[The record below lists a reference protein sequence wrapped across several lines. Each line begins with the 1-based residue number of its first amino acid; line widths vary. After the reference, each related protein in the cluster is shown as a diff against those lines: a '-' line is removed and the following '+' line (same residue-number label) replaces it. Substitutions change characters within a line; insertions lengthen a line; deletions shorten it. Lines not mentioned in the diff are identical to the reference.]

1 MNTLIEFKKQ
11 RELGEILT
19 DTFAF
24 IRLQFKPFMSTFFK
38 IVGPYLVVTLIS
50 SSLYLYFIGDYLNLI
65 SQIDQSVEQIFI
77 FLLVIF
83 IYVCSLI
90 TVYTMS
96 QSMVLHYIKSYTEN
110 DGIIVYEE
118 IKRNVYD
125 SFWRFIG
132 LGFLVG
138 ISIIIGAMCC
148 YLPGIYLMVPLSL
161 SFGIMVFKE
170 KAISDSYQYS
180 FKLIKDEWWITFA
193 TILVMGI
200 IVGIAGLAFSIPTI
214 IYQQIDMGI
223 FSGEVD
229 PANMMDSF
237 IDPVHILLNIVGT
250 TAQLLLNVLSIVA
263 GAFIYF
269 NLNEKKNFTGT
280 FERIQN
286 LGENPEN

>member
-1 MNTLIEFKKQ
+1 MENYIEFKKQ
-11 RELGEILT
+11 RELGDILT

-24 IRLQFKPFMSTFFK
+24 VRTQFKPFISTFFK

-50 SSLYLYFIGDYLNLI
+50 SALYLYFIGDLFNLF
-65 SQIDQSVEQIFI
+65 QEFDMSVTQIFI

-83 IYVCSLI
+83 IYITSLI

-110 DGIIVYEE
+110 GGVIVYEE

-132 LGFLVG
+132 LGFMVG
-138 ISIIIGAMCC
+138 FSVLIGAMCC
-148 YLPGIYLMVPLSL
+148 YLPGIYLFVPLSL
-161 SFGIMVFKE
+161 SFSIMVFSKKTVSE
-170 KAISDSYQYS
+170 SYNYS

-200 IVGIAGLAFSIPTI
+200 IVGIAGFAFSIPTI

-229 PANMMDSF
+229 PANVMDSF
-237 IDPVHILLNIVGT
+237 IDPVYILFNIIGT
-250 TAQLLLNVLSIVA
+250 TAQLLLNILSIVA

-280 FERIQN
+280 YERIQN
-286 LGENPEN
+286 LGETPEN